1 MLLLKKATAM
11 AAGFVTAL
19 SVTAIAQVP
28 APAARASDTLP
39 VNDATIDWI
48 EKSDVAALREG
59 VIKKMELQIGM
70 LAQKGKPIGYLHEE
84 IADLTVK
91 KAELAV
97 AGVATEAKAEA
108 QMQLALA
115 VVATNKRLNERR
127 PGMVSLEEM
136 RKAEAEVQVASEMK
150 NEAIEKRKLD
160 AADLALAQQ
169 TLNEHMIVPPFD
181 GIIIE
186 RMKNPGESVRANE
199 AVVRLGNLDRLRAWA
214 YIPLE
219 YADRVKEGQIVLLQQ
234 KLGGA
239 PSEKKVYRGKI
250 TFVDPQIQPIAEV
263 AVRIYA
269 EFENPEHELRPGAKA
284 VMNIQLGTEA
294 TAANS
299 TVGAR
304 PPAGVGR

>member
-1 MLLLKKATAM
+1 M
-11 AAGFVTAL
+11 
-19 SVTAIAQVP
+19 
-28 APAARASDTLP
+28 
-39 VNDATIDWI
+39 
-48 EKSDVAALREG
+48 
-59 VIKKMELQIGM
+59 
-70 LAQKGKPIGYLHEE
+70 
-84 IADLTVK
+84 
-91 KAELAV
+91 

-169 TLNEHMIVPPFD
+169 TLREHMIVPPFD

-199 AVVRLGNLDRLRAWA
+199 AVVRLGNLDQAPCAGPISRSSMPTGSRKGRSCCSSKSSVAAPREEGLPRQDYLR
-214 YIPLE
+214 
-219 YADRVKEGQIVLLQQ
+219 R
-234 KLGGA
+234 
-239 PSEKKVYRGKI
+239 
-250 TFVDPQIQPIAEV
+250 PQIQPIAEV

-299 TVGAR
+299 TVGASA
-304 PPAGVGR
+304 PAGVGR